1 MTNNLNYIKSVKHGL
16 ASEQI
21 KSKSINS
28 REFKEEYDLH
38 RLWKVK
44 LDVERSQRSD
54 IKKDITFK
62 KTLRELQ
69 YISELVYGL
78 TGRLKKRDTPG
89 RF

>member
-1 MTNNLNYIKSVKHGL
+1 MTNNLNYIKSVKYSL

-21 KSKSINS
+21 ESKCINS

-44 LDVERSQRSD
+44 LDVERRQRSD
-54 IKKDITFK
+54 IKKDIRFK

-78 TGRLKKRDTPG
+78 TGRLKKRDTPR